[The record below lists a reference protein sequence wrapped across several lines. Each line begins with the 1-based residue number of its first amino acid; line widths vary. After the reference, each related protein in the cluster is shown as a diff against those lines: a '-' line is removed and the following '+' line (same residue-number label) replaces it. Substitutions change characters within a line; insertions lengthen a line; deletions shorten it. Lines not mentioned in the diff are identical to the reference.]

1 MKPRP
6 FESMYWRTGA
16 RLTGLVILRVL
27 IGWHFL
33 HEGIVKLINPY
44 WSSAGYLSEAQWIFA
59 GLFKSI
65 LSSSAVLSVVD
76 FLNIWGL
83 ILIGLG
89 LITGLLTRPA
99 AVAGMVL
106 LALYYLANPPFI
118 GYTYSAPSEGN
129 YLFVNKNLI
138 ELAALCVLAV
148 FPTGRVIG
156 LDRLAAVYWT
166 HRKREAGHE

>member
-1 MKPRP
+1 MKPKP
-6 FESMYWRTGA
+6 FESAYWRTGA

-33 HEGIVKLINPY
+33 YEGLAKLINPY

-59 GLFKSI
+59 GLFKII
-65 LSSSAVLSVVD
+65 LSSPAVLSVVD

-89 LITGLLTRPA
+89 LITGLLARPA

-129 YLFVNKNLI
+129 YLFVNKNLV
-138 ELAALCVLAV
+138 ELAALWVLAV

-156 LDRLAAVYWT
+156 LDRLVSVCRLR
-166 HRKREAGHE
+166 RKGETGDE